1 MAEQTIIHL
10 KSLIKNPSPALIK
23 NEVPNPESPLLL
35 PAKSNLDLGVLD
47 YKLDSILATRAVYGK
62 TMVKL
67 FAHANSKEI
76 VLLDADTRGSTFSD
90 EFGKA
95 FPQNF
100 VECFIAE
107 QNMVSVAVGMW
118 ARGKIPFISSF
129 GAFLERYVFVYFVLT
144 KCIKRNQTKK

>member
-1 MAEQTIIHL
+1 M
-10 KSLIKNPSPALIK
+10 KSLIKNPSPELIK
-23 NEVPNPESPLLL
+23 NLVPNQELPLLY
-35 PAKSNLDLGVLD
+35 PAKSDFDLGVLD
-47 YKLDSILATRAVYGK
+47 FKLDSIIATRAVYGK

-67 FAHANSKEI
+67 FAQAKNKEI

-129 GAFLERYVFVYFVLT
+129 GAFLER
-144 KCIKRNQTKK
+144 